1 MTSAGGVAKTLAR
14 RSVAGFCGVAAWLRP
29 GAEARAP
36 WERSILDD
44 VAMRRPWNLVVKAS
58 RLRGR
63 LRLRSLRDGVTVV
76 IVNWNTCEVTA
87 DVITAVQ
94 HFSPAEVRVL
104 VVDNGSTDASVEML
118 RNRAGIETMLLRS
131 NAGHGAAL
139 DIAVCSVRTRVAVT
153 LDSDA
158 IPLSADWLEP
168 AVGPLRSGRALLAG
182 SRSSRD
188 FVHPIYLAVDV
199 AEFVR
204 QRWSFQVHRR
214 PAFAGDTDRWGVNAW
229 DTAELLTPRV
239 SADRVVF
246 VDTTPNPASGLPG
259 MTAGG
264 VVYHHGGV
272 SRTAS
277 GKVDADALATWS
289 ATCAALGLGFLERE
303 KSA

>member
-1 MTSAGGVAKTLAR
+1 MKSVAR
-14 RSVAGFCGVAAWLRP
+14 RCVAGVCSMAEWLRP

-36 WERSILDD
+36 WDRSILDD
-44 VAMRRPWNLVVKAS
+44 IAMRRPWNLVVKAS

-63 LRLRSLRDGVTVV
+63 IRLRSLRDGVTVV

-87 DVITAVQ
+87 DVISAVQ
-94 HFSPAEVRVL
+94 HFSPPDVRVL

-118 RNRAGIETMLLRS
+118 RNRMGVETMFLHS

-139 DIAVCSVRTRVAVT
+139 DIAVSSVRTRVAVT

-158 IPLSADWLEP
+158 IPLSLDWLEP
-168 AVGPLRSGRALLAG
+168 AVAPVRSGRALLAG
-182 SRSSRD
+182 SRSSRN

-204 QRWSFQVHRR
+204 RNLSFQVHRR
-214 PAFAGDTDRWGVNAW
+214 PAFEGDTDRWGVNAW
-229 DTAELLTPRV
+229 DTAELLTPRLP
-239 SADRVVF
+239 ADRVVF
-246 VDTTPNPASGLPG
+246 VDTTPNPAKDLPG

-277 GKVDADALATWS
+277 GKVDADALAKWS
-289 ATCAALGLGFLERE
+289 ATCAALGLAFLERDT
-303 KSA
+303 SS